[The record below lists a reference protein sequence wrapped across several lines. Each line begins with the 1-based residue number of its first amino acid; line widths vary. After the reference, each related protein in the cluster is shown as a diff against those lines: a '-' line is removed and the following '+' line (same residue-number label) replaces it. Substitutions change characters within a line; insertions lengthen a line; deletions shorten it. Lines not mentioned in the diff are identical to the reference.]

1 VRDWKKYVR
10 ERLEIPALKALR
22 DQRIVEEL
30 AGQLEDL
37 CREHLASGM
46 PEAEAERLAVEHV
59 ADWDVLKGRIA
70 DAERGNREPA
80 AGQWVEDRAGR
91 LERRGRAGEVLAELL
106 RSLRFSL
113 RSARREPAFWAV
125 TVGIL
130 ALGIGATTTIFSVV
144 DGVLLKPLPYSRAE
158 RLVYFHNGSFPLPRV
173 ADFIENTTSFSALT
187 GVWEDGVDW
196 TGRDQPLHLAGA
208 LVLPGYL
215 ELFDARVAL
224 GRSLL
229 ADDFAGEPHR
239 AVLSFG
245 AWRDLFGGDSGV
257 VGRSV
262 TLRGT
267 PVEIVGVLGREFT
280 SPAGLTGRERD
291 VFLAMDPRWQQ
302 IQGPGWHVI
311 EVYGRLN
318 DGVPLG
324 LAQSELDGAIARLA
338 DLHPQLHRGLGGALK
353 AVPLRPLQVSLT
365 GGVRGAL
372 ALLLGAVGL
381 LLAIACANVANLLL
395 ARGIERQQEIAVRSA
410 MGAGRLRIL
419 AQSLV
424 ESLLFAL
431 VGGVV
436 GIALALGG
444 VRAFELWNPGGVPLI
459 ERVAVDAR
467 ALAFALVVSVLT
479 GVVFGAAPALQA
491 VRLNVSEMLKEGG
504 RFGRGADRGRLRRAL
519 VVAEI
524 AIAVVLLVGAG
535 LLFKSFVRI
544 VTVSPGFDAEHLAGV
559 ELRMGDDRYGE
570 QQRVQFVSQ
579 LVARVRQIPGVRS
592 AAVSMSVPLQHF
604 GNAHA
609 GWWNSEFVNDEGV
622 AVEQSTLMQPVTP
635 GFFATIGAEL
645 RGDDLGASAQIEVPM
660 PVVVSESLARRL
672 FGARDP
678 MGLVFRGLPQ
688 RDGLRELRV
697 AGVAS
702 DFHHWSLDHA
712 PDPTLYMP
720 WGRLGAGGE
729 MNALSVRTDGDPAA
743 VLSSLRAAIWE
754 LDPGMPL
761 PDVFSVPQRV
771 ARSVAPRR
779 FLSGLLLSFA
789 AVALL
794 LAAGGIYGAMLYTVG
809 RRRHELGVRAAL
821 GADRPRLM
829 RMVLW
834 SAARVTAVGLAI
846 GVAGALVS
854 GLALRG
860 LLFGVSAA
868 DPLTLAVV
876 ALLMGIVAMAASLVP
891 AWRAA
896 RADPLEAM
904 RAE

>member
-1 VRDWKKYVR
+1 
-10 ERLEIPALKALR
+10 
-22 DQRIVEEL
+22 
-30 AGQLEDL
+30 
-37 CREHLASGM
+37 
-46 PEAEAERLAVEHV
+46 
-59 ADWDVLKGRIA
+59 
-70 DAERGNREPA
+70 
-80 AGQWVEDRAGR
+80 
-91 LERRGRAGEVLAELL
+91 LERRGGVGEALAELL
-106 RSLRFSL
+106 RSLRLSL

-130 ALGIGATTTIFSVV
+130 ALGIGATTAIFSVV
-144 DGVLLKPLPYSRAE
+144 DGVLLKPLPYRRAD
-158 RLVYFHNGSFPLPRV
+158 RLVHFGNGSFPMPRV

-196 TGRDQPLHLAGA
+196 SGGDHPVRLAGA

-215 ELFDARVAL
+215 ELFDVRVAL
-224 GRSLL
+224 GRSLQ
-229 ADDFAGEPHR
+229 ADDFAGAPHR

-245 AWRDLFGGDSGV
+245 AWRDLFGGDSAA

-280 SPAGLTGRERD
+280 SPAGLVGRERD

-302 IQGPGWHVI
+302 IQSPGYHVI
-311 EVYGRLN
+311 EVYGRLGQ
-318 DGVPLG
+318 GVSAA
-324 LAQSELDGAIARLA
+324 LAQSELDGVIARLA
-338 DLHPQLHRGLGGALK
+338 DVHPRLHRGLGGALR
-353 AVPLRPLQVSLT
+353 AVPVRPLQTSMT
-365 GGVRGAL
+365 GGVRQAL
-372 ALLLGAVGL
+372 ALLLAAVGL

-395 ARGIERQQEIAVRSA
+395 ARGIERQHEIAVRSA
-410 MGAGRLRIL
+410 MGAGRLRIM

-424 ESLLFAL
+424 ESVLFAL
-431 VGGVV
+431 IGGGG

-467 ALAFALVVSVLT
+467 ALAFALVVSVVT
-479 GVVFGAAPALQA
+479 GVAFGAAPALQA

-504 RFGRGADRGRLRRAL
+504 RLGRGADRGRLRRAL

-559 ELRMGDDRYGE
+559 ELRMSDDRYGE

-579 LVARVRQIPGVRS
+579 LVTRLRQIPGVRS
-592 AAVSMSVPLQHF
+592 AAVSMTVPLQHF
-604 GNAHA
+604 GSGHS
-609 GWWNSEFVNDEGV
+609 GWWNSEFANDEGV
-622 AVEQSTLMQPVTP
+622 AVEQATLIQPVTP
-635 GFFATIGAEL
+635 GFFATTGVEL
-645 RGDDLGASAQIEVPM
+645 RGDDLGAGAQTEAPM

-672 FGARDP
+672 FGGRDP
-678 MGLVFRGLPQ
+678 LGLVFRGLPQ
-688 RDGLRELRV
+688 EHGLRELRV
-697 AGVAS
+697 VGVAS
-702 DFHHWSLDHA
+702 DSHHWGLDQA
-712 PDPTLYMP
+712 PDPTLYIP
-720 WGRLGAGGE
+720 WGRLGAGFE
-729 MNALSVRTDGDPAA
+729 MNALSVRTEGDPAA

-754 LDPGMPL
+754 LDPNMPL
-761 PDVFSVPQRV
+761 PNVFAVPQRM

-789 AVALL
+789 GVALL

-821 GADRPRLM
+821 GADRGRLM
-829 RMVLW
+829 RLVLW
-834 SAARVTAVGLAI
+834 SGLRMTAVGLAI
-846 GVAGALVS
+846 GMTGAVLGS
-854 GLALRG
+854 LLLRS
-860 LLFGVSAA
+860 LLFGVTPG
-868 DPLTLAVV
+868 DPFTLVAV
-876 ALLMGIVAMAASLVP
+876 ALVMGVVAMAASLVP

-896 RADPLEAM
+896 QADPLEAM